1 MNLIIG
7 LGNPGK
13 QYAATKHN
21 AGFEVI
27 DKLAY
32 DNNININ
39 KAKFNALIGEG
50 IIKNKKVVLVKPLTY
65 MNLSGESIKAAINWY
80 KISNKDIIVIYD
92 DIDLDIGAI
101 RIREKGSAGG
111 HNGMKNIIYLLNTD
125 EFIRVRVGVGNK
137 PKEWNLA
144 DYVLSRFSKDEI
156 PQIIDG
162 FTKAADAIE
171 TILESGVCVA
181 MNKYNQKRKENLQ

>member
-1 MNLIIG
+1 MNLIVG

-13 QYAATKHN
+13 EYVGTKHN
-21 AGFEVI
+21 VGFEVL

-50 IIKNKKVVLVKPLTY
+50 TIKNKKVALLKPLTY
-65 MNLSGESIKAAINWY
+65 MNLSGESVKATMSWY

-92 DIDLDIGAI
+92 DISLNIGDI

-125 EFIRVRVGVGNK
+125 EFIRIRVGIGNK
-137 PKEWNLA
+137 PANWDLA
-144 DYVLSRFSKDEI
+144 NYVLSHFSKDEI
-156 PQIIDG
+156 PNIIEG
-162 FTKAADAIE
+162 FTKAADAVE
-171 TILESGVCVA
+171 MILASGVSAA
-181 MNKYNQKRKENLQ
+181 MNKYNQKKKLP

>member
-13 QYAATKHN
+13 EYVGTKHN
-21 AGFEVI
+21 VGFEVL

-39 KAKFNALIGEG
+39 KSKFNALIGEG
-50 IIKNKKVVLVKPLTY
+50 TIKNKKVALLKPLTY
-65 MNLSGESIKAAINWY
+65 MNLSGESVKATMSWY

-92 DIDLDIGAI
+92 DISLDIGDI

-125 EFIRVRVGVGNK
+125 EFIRVRVGIGDK
-137 PKEWNLA
+137 PANWDLA
-144 DYVLSRFSKDEI
+144 NYVLSRFSKDEI
-156 PQIIDG
+156 PNIIEG
-162 FTKAADAIE
+162 FTKAADAVE
-171 TILESGVCVA
+171 MILDLGVSNA
-181 MNKYNQKRKENLQ
+181 MNEYNQKKKLP

>member
-1 MNLIIG
+1 MNLIVG

-13 QYAATKHN
+13 EYVGTKHN
-21 AGFEVI
+21 VGFEVL

-50 IIKNKKVVLVKPLTY
+50 TIKNKKVALLKPLTY
-65 MNLSGESIKAAINWY
+65 MNLSGESVKATMSWY

-92 DIDLDIGAI
+92 DISLNIGDI

-125 EFIRVRVGVGNK
+125 EFIRVRVGIGNK
-137 PKEWNLA
+137 PANWDLA
-144 DYVLSRFSKDEI
+144 NYVLSHFSKDEI
-156 PQIIDG
+156 PNIIEG
-162 FTKAADAIE
+162 FTKAADAVE
-171 TILESGVCVA
+171 MILASGVSAA
-181 MNKYNQKRKENLQ
+181 MNKYNQKKKLP

>member
-1 MNLIIG
+1 MNLIVG

-13 QYAATKHN
+13 EYVGTKHN
-21 AGFEVI
+21 VGFEVL

-50 IIKNKKVVLVKPLTY
+50 TIKNKKVALLKPLTY
-65 MNLSGESIKAAINWY
+65 MNLSGESVKATMSWY

-92 DIDLDIGAI
+92 DISLNIGDI

-125 EFIRVRVGVGNK
+125 EFIRIRVGIGNK
-137 PKEWNLA
+137 PANWDLA
-144 DYVLSRFSKDEI
+144 NYVLSRFSKDEI
-156 PQIIDG
+156 PNIIEG
-162 FTKAADAIE
+162 FTKAADAVE
-171 TILESGVCVA
+171 MILASGVSAA
-181 MNKYNQKRKENLQ
+181 MNEYNQKKKLP

>member
-13 QYAATKHN
+13 QYVSTKHN
-21 AGFEVI
+21 AGFEVL

-39 KAKFNALIGEG
+39 KSKFNALIGEG
-50 IIKNKKVVLVKPLTY
+50 TIKDKKVVLLKPLTY
-65 MNLSGESIKAAINWY
+65 MNLSGESVKAAVDWY

-92 DIDLDIGAI
+92 DISLDIGVI
-101 RIREKGSAGG
+101 RVREKGSAGG

-125 EFIRVRVGVGNK
+125 EFIRVRVGIGDK
-137 PKEWNLA
+137 PNDWDLA

-156 PQIIDG
+156 PAIIDG
-162 FTKAADAIE
+162 FTKAADAVE
-171 TILESGVCVA
+171 MILSIGVCAA
-181 MNKYNQKRKENLQ
+181 MNKYNQKKKL

>member
-1 MNLIIG
+1 MNLIVG

-13 QYAATKHN
+13 EYVGTKHN
-21 AGFEVI
+21 VGFEVL

-50 IIKNKKVVLVKPLTY
+50 TIKNKKVALLKPLTY
-65 MNLSGESIKAAINWY
+65 MNLSGESVKATMSWY

-92 DIDLDIGAI
+92 DISLNIGDI

-125 EFIRVRVGVGNK
+125 EFIRVRVGIGNK
-137 PKEWNLA
+137 PANWDLA
-144 DYVLSRFSKDEI
+144 NYVLSRFSKDEI
-156 PQIIDG
+156 PNIIEG
-162 FTKAADAIE
+162 FTKAADAVE
-171 TILESGVCVA
+171 MILASGVSAA
-181 MNKYNQKRKENLQ
+181 MNKYNQKKKLP

>member
-1 MNLIIG
+1 MNLIVG

-13 QYAATKHN
+13 EYVGTKHN
-21 AGFEVI
+21 VGFEVL

-50 IIKNKKVVLVKPLTY
+50 TIKNKKVALLKPLTY
-65 MNLSGESIKAAINWY
+65 MNLSGESVKATMSWY

-92 DIDLDIGAI
+92 DISLNIGDI

-125 EFIRVRVGVGNK
+125 EFIRIRVGIGNK
-137 PKEWNLA
+137 PANWDLA
-144 DYVLSRFSKDEI
+144 NYVLSRFSKDEI
-156 PQIIDG
+156 PNIIEG

-171 TILESGVCVA
+171 MILASGVSAA
-181 MNKYNQKRKENLQ
+181 MNEYNQKKKLP

>member
-1 MNLIIG
+1 MNLIVG

-13 QYAATKHN
+13 EYVGTKHN
-21 AGFEVI
+21 VGFEVL

-50 IIKNKKVVLVKPLTY
+50 TIKNKKVALLKPLTY
-65 MNLSGESIKAAINWY
+65 MNLSGESVKATMSWY

-92 DIDLDIGAI
+92 DISLNIGDI

-125 EFIRVRVGVGNK
+125 EFIRVRVGIGNK
-137 PKEWNLA
+137 PANWDLA
-144 DYVLSRFSKDEI
+144 NYVLSRFSKDKI
-156 PQIIDG
+156 PNIIEG
-162 FTKAADAIE
+162 FTKAADAVE
-171 TILESGVCVA
+171 MILASGVSAA
-181 MNKYNQKRKENLQ
+181 MNKYNQKKKLP